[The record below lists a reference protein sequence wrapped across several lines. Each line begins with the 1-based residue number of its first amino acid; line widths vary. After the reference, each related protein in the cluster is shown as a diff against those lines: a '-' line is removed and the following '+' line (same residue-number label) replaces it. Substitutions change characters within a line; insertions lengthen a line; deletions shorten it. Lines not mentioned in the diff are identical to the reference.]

1 MKKLLER
8 NGVDPVWQP
17 ILLPALETL
26 EEHYQSFVMA
36 GEGYIPTSDRLLAA
50 FSTLKPEQVRYI
62 LFGQDPYP
70 RPESAIGYAFIDG
83 RVERI
88 FSATGLDSRINRATS
103 LRNFVKMALVAD
115 GRLDAEDTS
124 QPAIAALDKHDLID
138 SMDALRRNFERN
150 GVLLLNTALLFTT
163 KEDSKKHIKAWQ
175 GFVETL
181 LLGMA
186 TYTPTLILFGTH
198 ARAIEKLPAAKEMSK
213 IALEH
218 PYNHTFVTNPSA
230 HDLFGSMALF
240 KNY

>member
-1 MKKLLER
+1 MEKLLER

-17 ILLPALETL
+17 ILVPALETL
-26 EEHYQSFVMA
+26 EKSYQAFVMV

-50 FSTLKPEQVRYI
+50 FSTLKPQQVRYI

-88 FSATGLDSRINRATS
+88 FSETGLNSRINRATS

-115 GRLDAEDTS
+115 GRLDAGDTS
-124 QPAIAALDKHDLID
+124 QSAIAALDKHDLID
-138 SMDALRRNFERN
+138 SMDALRCNFERS
-150 GVLLLNTALLFTT
+150 GVLLLNTALLFTA

-175 GFVETL
+175 GFVEVL
-181 LLGMA
+181 LRGMVA
-186 TYTPTLILFGTH
+186 YAPTLILFGTH
-198 ARAIEKLPAAKEMSK
+198 ARAIEKLPTAKGMPK

-218 PYNHTFVTNPSA
+218 PYNHTFVTNPNA
-230 HDLFGSMALF
+230 HDLFGSMELF
-240 KNY
+240 KNH